1 MKGAFTRRLEALE
14 KRLIP
19 AQRCDGPVRETEFS
33 RRLLERLEAGQRR
46 VGEGRERRGLPPT
59 VDAVPCDGQT
69 AQRMIVEVLHAGR
82 DRSAL
87 DHRALMEARRSP
99 SSE

>member
-1 MKGAFTRRLEALE
+1 
-14 KRLIP
+14 
-19 AQRCDGPVRETEFS
+19 
-33 RRLLERLEAGQRR
+33 
-46 VGEGRERRGLPPT
+46 